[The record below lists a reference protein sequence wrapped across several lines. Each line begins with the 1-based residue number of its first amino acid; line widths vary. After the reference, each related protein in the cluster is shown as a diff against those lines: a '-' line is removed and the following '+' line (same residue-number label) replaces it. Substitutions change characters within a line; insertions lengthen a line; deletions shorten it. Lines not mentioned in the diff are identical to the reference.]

1 MNWQELFT
9 EPVREM
15 STKILSFIPNLLV
28 ALVILIVGWI
38 IARVIRAL
46 VERVLRLARFDIL
59 TERAGINQALQQ
71 GQITTNPSGIVGKL
85 FYWIV
90 VLLALV
96 MAIDALGLTVA
107 TQLLNELLFY
117 IPNVI
122 AAVFILTLGFFF
134 GGLVRGFVQTLVG
147 GVRAVNP
154 ETIGKVAQAA
164 VIIFAVAASLE
175 QLRIATTII
184 TNAFTL
190 LFGALALGLALAFGL
205 GCKDMVKGWVEGLTR
220 K

>member
-1 MNWQELFT
+1 MNWQDLFT

-15 STKILSFIPNLLV
+15 WTKILSFLPSLLV
-28 ALVILIVGWI
+28 ALLILLVGLLL
-38 IARVIRAL
+38 ARLAGTV
-46 VERVLRLARFDIL
+46 VERLLRLARFDIL
-59 TERAGINQALQQ
+59 TERAGINRALEQ
-71 GQITTNPSGIVGKL
+71 GQIKATPSGVVGKL

-90 VLLALV
+90 ALLALV

-107 TQLLNELLFY
+107 TELLNRILLY

-122 AAVFILTLGFFF
+122 AAVFILALGFFF
-134 GGLVRGFVQTLVG
+134 GGLVRGFVQTLAG

-154 ETIGKVAQAA
+154 QTIGKVAQAA
-164 VIIFAVAASLE
+164 VVIFAVAASLE

-205 GCKDMVKGWVEGLTR
+205 GCKDLVKQWVEEIAR

>member
-1 MNWQELFT
+1 MKWQELFT

-15 STKILSFIPNLLV
+15 ATKILSFIPNLLV

-59 TERAGINQALQQ
+59 TERAGINQALLQ

-205 GCKDMVKGWVEGLTR
+205 GCKDMVKEWVKGLTG

>member
-1 MNWQELFT
+1 MNWQDLFT

-15 STKILSFIPNLLV
+15 WTQILSFVPKLLV
-28 ALVILIVGWI
+28 ALVILLVGWGV
-38 IARVIRAL
+38 ARVIRAL
-46 VERVLRLARFDIL
+46 VERVLRMARFDTL
-59 TERAGINQALQQ
+59 TDRAGLNQALQQ
-71 GQITTNPSGIVGKL
+71 GQISTPPSGIVGKL
-85 FYWIV
+85 FYWV
-90 VLLALV
+90 VMLLALV
-96 MAIDALGLTVA
+96 MAIDAMGLTVA
-107 TQLLNELLFY
+107 TELLNRLLLY

-122 AAVFILTLGFFF
+122 AAVFILALGFFF
-134 GGLVRGFVQTLVG
+134 GGLVRGFVQTLAG

-164 VIIFAVAASLE
+164 VVIFAVAASLE
-175 QLRIATTII
+175 QLRIATTIV

-205 GCKDMVKGWVEGLTR
+205 GCKDLVKQWVDEITR

>member
-46 VERVLRLARFDIL
+46 VERALRMARFNIL

-71 GQITTNPSGIVGKL
+71 GQITTKPSGIVGKL

-205 GCKDMVKGWVEGLTR
+205 GCKDMVKEWVKGLTG

>member
-1 MNWQELFT
+1 MKWQELFT

-71 GQITTNPSGIVGKL
+71 GQITTKPSGIVGKL

-205 GCKDMVKGWVEGLTR
+205 GCKDMVKEWVKGLTG

>member
-1 MNWQELFT
+1 MKWQELFT

-59 TERAGINQALQQ
+59 TERAGINQALLQ
-71 GQITTNPSGIVGKL
+71 GQITTNPSGIVSKL

-205 GCKDMVKGWVEGLTR
+205 GCKDMVKEWVKGLTG

>member
-71 GQITTNPSGIVGKL
+71 GQITTKPSGIVGKL

-205 GCKDMVKGWVEGLTR
+205 GCKDMVKEWVKGLTR

>member
-1 MNWQELFT
+1 MNWQDLFA

-15 STKILSFIPNLLV
+15 WTKILSFLPSLLV
-28 ALVILIVGWI
+28 ALFILLVGLLL
-38 IARVIRAL
+38 ARL
-46 VERVLRLARFDIL
+46 VGTMIERLLRLARFDIL

-71 GQITTNPSGIVGKL
+71 GQIKATPSGVVGKL

-107 TQLLNELLFY
+107 TELLNRILLY

-122 AAVFILTLGFFF
+122 AAVFILALGFFF
-134 GGLVRGFVQTLVG
+134 GGLARGFVQTLAG

-154 ETIGKVAQAA
+154 QTIGKVAQAA
-164 VIIFAVAASLE
+164 VVIFAVAASLE

-205 GCKDMVKGWVEGLTR
+205 GCKDLVKQWVDEIAR

>member
-1 MNWQELFT
+1 MNWQDLFT

-15 STKILSFIPNLLV
+15 WTKILSFLPSLLV
-28 ALVILIVGWI
+28 ALVILFIGLLV
-38 IARVIRAL
+38 ARLIRTV
-46 VERVLRLARFDIL
+46 VERVLRMARFDTL
-59 TERAGINQALQQ
+59 TERAGINQALQH
-71 GQITTNPSGIVGKL
+71 GQISASPSGIVGKL

-90 VLLALV
+90 ALLALV

-107 TQLLNELLFY
+107 TELLNRLLFY

-122 AAVFILTLGFFF
+122 AAVFILALGFFF
-134 GGLVRGFVQTLVG
+134 GGLVRGFVATLAG
-147 GVRAVNP
+147 GFEAVNP
-154 ETIGKVAQAA
+154 QTIGKIAQAA

-175 QLRIATTII
+175 QLQIATTII

-205 GCKDMVKGWVEGLTR
+205 GCKDMVKGWVEGLVR

>member
-9 EPVREM
+9 EPVQEM
-15 STKILSFIPNLLV
+15 WTKFLSFVPNLLG
-28 ALVILIVGWI
+28 ALVILLVGAI
-38 IARVIRAL
+38 IARIIRTL
-46 VERVLRLARFDIL
+46 VERGLRIARFDTL

-71 GQITTNPSGIVGKL
+71 GQIKATPSGIVGRL

-90 VLLALV
+90 VLLALA
-96 MAIDALGLTVA
+96 MAVNALGLTAA
-107 TQLLNELLFY
+107 TELLSKLVDY

-122 AAVFILTLGFFF
+122 AAVFILALGFFF
-134 GGLVRGFVQTLVG
+134 GHLVRGFVQTLAG

-164 VIIFAVAASLE
+164 VIVFAVIVSLE
-175 QLRIATTII
+175 QLHIATTVINQAI
-184 TNAFTL
+184 LVL
-190 LFGALALGLALAFGL
+190 LAALGLGLALAFGL
-205 GCKDMVKGWVEGLTR
+205 GCKDMVKDWVEGLTR

>member
-28 ALVILIVGWI
+28 ALVILIIGWI

-46 VERVLRLARFDIL
+46 VERVLRVARFDIL

-71 GQITTNPSGIVGKL
+71 GQITTKPSGIVGKL

-90 VLLALV
+90 VLLALS
-96 MAIDALGLTVA
+96 MAINALGLTVA

-122 AAVFILTLGFFF
+122 AAVFILALGFFF
-134 GGLVRGFVQTLVG
+134 GGVG
-147 GVRAVNP
+147 AGVRADA
-154 ETIGKVAQAA
+154 G
-164 VIIFAVAASLE
+164 
-175 QLRIATTII
+175 R
-184 TNAFTL
+184 
-190 LFGALALGLALAFGL
+190 
-205 GCKDMVKGWVEGLTR
+205 GCACR
-220 K
+220 QPRNHR

>member
-46 VERVLRLARFDIL
+46 VERALRLARFDIL
-59 TERAGINQALQQ
+59 TERAGINQSLLQ

-122 AAVFILTLGFFF
+122 AAVFILALGFFF

-205 GCKDMVKGWVEGLTR
+205 GCKDMVKKWVEGLTGN
-220 K
+220 

>member
-46 VERVLRLARFDIL
+46 VERVLRVARFDIL

>member
-59 TERAGINQALQQ
+59 TERAGINQALLQ

>member
-59 TERAGINQALQQ
+59 TERAGINQALLQ

-205 GCKDMVKGWVEGLTR
+205 GCKDMVKEWVKGLTR

>member
-15 STKILSFIPNLLV
+15 WTKILSFIPNLLV

-46 VERVLRLARFDIL
+46 VERALRLVRFDIL
-59 TERAGINQALQQ
+59 TERAGINQALLQ

-205 GCKDMVKGWVEGLTR
+205 GCKDMVKEWVKGLTG

>member
-1 MNWQELFT
+1 MKWQELFT

-15 STKILSFIPNLLV
+15 ATKILSFIPNLLV

-59 TERAGINQALQQ
+59 TERAGINQALLQ

-205 GCKDMVKGWVEGLTR
+205 GCKDMVKEWVKGLTR

>member
-1 MNWQELFT
+1 MNWQELFSEPLRMMWT
-9 EPVREM
+9 E
-15 STKILSFIPNLLV
+15 ILSFIPNLLV

-38 IARVIRAL
+38 VARAIRAL
-46 VERVLRLARFDIL
+46 VVRMLTTARFDSL

-71 GQITTNPSGIVGKL
+71 SQISTQPSGIVGKL

-122 AAVFILTLGFFF
+122 AAVFILALGLFF
-134 GGLVRGFVQTLVG
+134 GGLVRSLVQTVVG

-175 QLRIATTII
+175 QLRIATTMI

-205 GCKDMVKGWVEGLTR
+205 GCKDMVKEWVEGLAR

>member
-15 STKILSFIPNLLV
+15 WTKVLSFLPNLLV

-38 IARVIRAL
+38 IARIIRTL
-46 VERVLRLARFDIL
+46 VARVLRMARFDTL

-71 GQITTNPSGIVGKL
+71 GQITTAPSGIVGKL

-107 TQLLNELLFY
+107 TELLNRLLFY

-122 AAVFILTLGFFF
+122 AAVFILALGFFF
-134 GGLVRGFVQTLVG
+134 GGLVRGFVQTLAG
-147 GVRAVNP
+147 GVQAVNP
-154 ETIGKVAQAA
+154 QTIGKVAQAA
-164 VIIFAVAASLE
+164 VIIFSVAASLE

-184 TNAFTL
+184 TYAFAIA
-190 LFGALALGLALAFGL
+190 FGALALGLALAFGL
-205 GCKDMVKGWVEGLTR
+205 GCRDLVKEWVEKVAR

>member
-1 MNWQELFT
+1 MKWQELFT

-59 TERAGINQALQQ
+59 TERAGINQALLQ

-205 GCKDMVKGWVEGLTR
+205 GCKDMVKEWVKGLTR

>member
-9 EPVREM
+9 EPVQEM
-15 STKILSFIPNLLV
+15 WTKFLSFVPNLLG
-28 ALVILIVGWI
+28 ALVILLVGAI
-38 IARVIRAL
+38 IARIIRTL
-46 VERVLRLARFDIL
+46 VERGLRIARFDTL

-71 GQITTNPSGIVGKL
+71 GQIKATPSGIVGRL

-90 VLLALV
+90 VLLALA
-96 MAIDALGLTVA
+96 MAVNALGLTAA
-107 TQLLNELLFY
+107 TTLLSKLVDY

-122 AAVFILTLGFFF
+122 AAVFILALGFFF
-134 GGLVRGFVQTLVG
+134 GTLVRGFVQTLAG

-164 VIIFAVAASLE
+164 VIVFAVIVSLE
-175 QLRIATTII
+175 QLHIATTVINQAI
-184 TNAFTL
+184 LVL
-190 LFGALALGLALAFGL
+190 LAALGLGLALAFGL
-205 GCKDMVKGWVEGLTR
+205 GCKDMVKDWVEGLTR

>member
-59 TERAGINQALQQ
+59 TERAGINQALLQ

-205 GCKDMVKGWVEGLTR
+205 GCKDMVKEWVKGLTG